1 MSLELI
7 GAGPSP
13 FVRKVRVALAEKG
26 LAYDHDPM
34 VPFGVSEDYKRMH
47 PLGKIPTLRDGDKV
61 IPDSSAILVYLEAL
75 QPSPALYPEEPYA
88 RARAVWLEEYADS
101 GLVEVTAP
109 FFQER
114 FLAPVFFKR
123 EPDEARVAKVEAELL
138 PPRFDYLERQIGDEA
153 WLVDGRFTVADVAVA
168 SQFVNFFHGRGEIDA
183 GRWPKLAAYV
193 ERVHARPSF
202 KGLIE
207 EERRAAAA
215 MTG

>member
-13 FVRKVRVALAEKG
+13 FVRKVRVVLAEKG
-26 LAYDHDPM
+26 LAYEHDPM

-61 IPDSSAILVYLEAL
+61 VPDSSAILVYLEAL
-75 QPSPALYPEEPYA
+75 QPTPAFYPEEPYA
-88 RARAVWLEEYADS
+88 RARAVWLEEFADT
-101 GLVEVTAP
+101 GLVEATGP
-109 FFQER
+109 IFQER

-123 EPDEARVAKVEAELL
+123 EPDEDRVAKVEAELL
-138 PPRFDYLERQIGDEA
+138 PPRFDYLERQIGDQE
-153 WLVDGRFTVADVAVA
+153 WLVDGRFTVADVAVG

-183 GRWPKLAAYV
+183 ARWPRLAAYV
-193 ERVHARPSF
+193 ERVHGRPSF

-207 EERRAAAA
+207 EERRAAAE